1 MSSQP
6 NRIVIVGRDAALW
19 LSATI
24 FRHALAPAGISVT
37 AIELPTDLGPAAT
50 YASLPPLEA
59 LHNKLGLEESALLR
73 ATGGSFSLGH
83 NVVGPVPGMP
93 PFLLAHGSYGA
104 PIDGAGFFPY
114 WLKARR
120 FGLQAAFEDFC
131 LTAMAAR
138 QGRML
143 VPDEETELFG
153 RTDYGYH
160 LPALPYVATLKAR
173 AAKLGITTHHSSTI
187 GVEHQVETGSISAIL
202 LDDGMRVE
210 GDIFVDASG
219 PEGILA
225 DQMPD
230 ISRDDWRPAFVANRR
245 LTARAARFASV
256 PAYAEIRVGA
266 SGWTALH
273 ATQAATF
280 VSYAFALEEQDDES
294 ALAAAGKLAG
304 LTLSDPVV
312 TSVEQGIR
320 HQAWSANC
328 VAIGGAAC
336 SFDPLLD
343 VELHAIQLG
352 IVHLLALF
360 PAGAIFSAE
369 RSEYNRI
376 TRSAFDRVRDF
387 QSAFYAANRFGPT
400 GFWAAARGATTPATV
415 GHKLAIFRARGDIA
429 PMEDE
434 SFAPDLWQALF
445 TGLGEIPESWPP
457 AIDRTPPERMK
468 DDFRRMLG
476 FIRRKV
482 LEQPTHDGYLAS
494 LGRSEAA

>member
-1 MSSQP
+1 MSGQP

-19 LSATI
+19 LSATVL
-24 FRHALAPAGISVT
+24 RRALAPAGISVV
-37 AIELPTDLGPAAT
+37 AIELPTDLGPASA

-59 LHNKLGLEESALLR
+59 LHNKLGLEESVLLR

-83 NVVGPVPGMP
+83 NVVGLASGMP

-104 PIDGAGFFPY
+104 PIDGGGFFPY

-120 FGLQAAFEDFC
+120 FGLEAAFEDFC

-143 VPDEETELFG
+143 LPDEETQLFG

-160 LPALPYVATLKAR
+160 LPSLPYVATLKAR
-173 AAKLGITTHHSSTI
+173 AAKLGIAVHHSGTI
-187 GVEHQVETGSISAIL
+187 DIERQNETGSISAIR
-202 LDDGMRVE
+202 LDDERRVE
-210 GDIFVDASG
+210 GDLFVDASG
-219 PEGILA
+219 PEGILIG
-225 DQMPD
+225 QMPGLG
-230 ISRDDWRPAFVANRR
+230 RDDWHPAFVTDRR
-245 LTARAARFASV
+245 LTARAARFASL
-256 PAYAEIRVGA
+256 PAYAEIRAGA

-280 VSYAFALEEQDDES
+280 VSYAFASAEQDDES
-294 ALAAAGKLAG
+294 ALAAAGNLAG
-304 LTLSDPVV
+304 LTLSDPVAA
-312 TSVEQGIR
+312 SVEQGMR
-320 HQAWSANC
+320 HQPWSANC
-328 VAIGGAAC
+328 VAIGSAAC
-336 SFDPLLD
+336 SFDPLFD

-360 PAGAIFSAE
+360 PAGATFTAE

-445 TGLGEIPESWPP
+445 TGLGETPESWPP
-457 AIDRTPPERMK
+457 AIDRTAPERMK
-468 DDFRRMLG
+468 NDFRRILN
-476 FIRRKV
+476 FIKRKV